1 MNDKPRV
8 RELNRSGDSMRWI
21 VSYGG
26 LSKMA
31 EVSSCQMAV
40 APRSVACEMEYQIKR
55 ALIYINREIARESKW
70 QS

>member
-1 MNDKPRV
+1 MSDKPRV
-8 RELNRSGDSMRWI
+8 RELNRNGDAMKWL

-26 LSKMA
+26 FSKTA
-31 EVSSCQMAV
+31 VVSSCQMAV